1 MEGWVRLGRGA
12 VWRGRQEGV
21 PRAGDAGAL
30 CLELAEHDEQ
40 EVRMGVYVVEAKAAD
55 RWDGGYFMDDWR
67 IDGEKCEF
75 SRRIFE

>member
-1 MEGWVRLGRGA
+1 
-12 VWRGRQEGV
+12 
-21 PRAGDAGAL
+21 
-30 CLELAEHDEQ
+30 
-40 EVRMGVYVVEAKAAD
+40 MGVYVVEAKAAD